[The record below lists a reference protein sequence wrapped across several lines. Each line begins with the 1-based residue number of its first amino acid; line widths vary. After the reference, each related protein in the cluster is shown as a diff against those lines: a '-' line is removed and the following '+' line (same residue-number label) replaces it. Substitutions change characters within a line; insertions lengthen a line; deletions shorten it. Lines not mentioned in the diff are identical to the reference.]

1 MRALLLIS
9 RGGVR
14 ARNQRQLGRI
24 EHAQAEHQWGP
35 PGAILAQVKVHV
47 RMSCTW
53 CHRHGANGARTT
65 LIWPELLASARGRQC
80 QRKQGPP
87 AMHARALVFIVF
99 LVVLGVRAC
108 ASRHGPAKRK
118 TNGGGGRGG
127 GGGIQQ
133 PQARRGGRGRYWSG
147 TGAALDV

>member
-1 MRALLLIS
+1 MRALLLLS

-65 LIWPELLASARGRQC
+65 LIWPELLASARDVSVSENRVLLLC
-80 QRKQGPP
+80 
-87 AMHARALVFIVF
+87 MLVLLFSSFSWLF
-99 LVVLGVRAC
+99 LVCVLV
-108 ASRHGPAKRK
+108 PAGTGQQSGRR
-118 TNGGGGRGG
+118 TRGGGRGG